1 MFFPFSL
8 IVGGLEWIPFYSNP
22 IDCFLQGLVGA
33 CGITVLCNVMRVYFF
48 LQACSD
54 SDGDQEQTRRSSSGR
69 RPLVEQW
76 RTVFHFWSLAALLS
90 LVGPRVSSLIVLEFC
105 LRATS
110 AWITAGQ
117 GSSSRG
123 PQLLLVQCQFSLGCS
138 LTATLSYL
146 QQGALHSTAS
156 LLLAA
161 GLSWALARI
170 CHSLWKHVQKLYP
183 LHSTQR
189 YCGKC
194 ISLLTSGHSMLASL
208 QRGAVLAFAIAAIAS
223 TATVY
228 DHFLS
233 QKDALKLWTP
243 LTLCYAM
250 LVAYIQEEQHRQAG
264 LEVLLRSAVLRLGAL
279 MVLMLTV
286 GHWSDV
292 LHVLITFLGEAVCL
306 LSSQD
311 LIVALLKEEEDDN
324 GVRPQNDNSRS
335 RYATRAST
343 PTIPSA
349 GSKKHS

>member
-1 MFFPFSL
+1 MVTVRRKFRLCLRPLQAYQSSYVTFHFECIKKYIYIKPPSCASL
-8 IVGGLEWIPFYSNP
+8 ITHLYSP
-22 IDCFLQGLVGA
+22 VCI
-33 CGITVLCNVMRVYFF
+33 
-48 LQACSD
+48 
-54 SDGDQEQTRRSSSGR
+54 
-69 RPLVEQW
+69 
-76 RTVFHFWSLAALLS
+76 
-90 LVGPRVSSLIVLEFC
+90 
-105 LRATS
+105 
-110 AWITAGQ
+110 Q

-156 LLLAA
+156 LLLTA

-170 CHSLWKHVQKLYP
+170 CHNLWKHVEKLYL

-208 QRGAVLAFAIAAIAS
+208 QRGAVLAFAIAALAS

-250 LVAYIQEEQHRQAG
+250 LVAYIQG
-264 LEVLLRSAVLRLGAL
+264 
-279 MVLMLTV
+279 
-286 GHWSDV
+286 D
-292 LHVLITFLGEAVCL
+292 GEC
-306 LSSQD
+306 
-311 LIVALLKEEEDDN
+311 K
-324 GVRPQNDNSRS
+324 
-335 RYATRAST
+335 
-343 PTIPSA
+343 
-349 GSKKHS
+349 